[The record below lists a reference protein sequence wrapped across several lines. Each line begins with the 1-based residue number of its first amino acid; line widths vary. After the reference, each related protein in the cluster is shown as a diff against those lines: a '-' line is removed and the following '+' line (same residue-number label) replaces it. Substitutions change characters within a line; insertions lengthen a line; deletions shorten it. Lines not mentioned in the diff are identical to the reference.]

1 MWILRMIGK
10 ILLVP
15 VWIIIAAIC
24 GIVSLV
30 VNVLGVAR
38 VISGIVLLLLL
49 VGTIVC
55 YQDITQALFLII
67 LIMAGY
73 LLLFAGV
80 AIEVVLES
88 VRNKIG
94 KMILA

>member
-1 MWILRMIGK
+1 MLILKIIGK
-10 ILLVP
+10 ISLIP

-38 VISGIVLLLLL
+38 VISGIILLLLL
-49 VGTIVC
+49 IGTIVC
-55 YQDITQALFLII
+55 YQDITQAVFLTI

-73 LLLFAGV
+73 VLLFAGV
-80 AIEVVLES
+80 ATEVVLET

-94 KMILA
+94 NMILA

>member
-15 VWIIIAAIC
+15 VWIIIVAIC

-55 YQDITQALFLII
+55 YQDITQAVFLII